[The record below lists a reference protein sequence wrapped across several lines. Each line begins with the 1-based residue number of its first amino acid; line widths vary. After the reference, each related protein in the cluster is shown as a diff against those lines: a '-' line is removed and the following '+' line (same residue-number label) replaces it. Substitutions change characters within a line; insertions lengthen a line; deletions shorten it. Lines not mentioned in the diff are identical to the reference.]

1 MHCARDGT
9 IKQNYKRGTKS
20 LAQKASPQE
29 TASDKPVLLSGGN
42 PQIPK
47 ADGNEPVQAYI
58 AAMPGWKRD
67 VGQKL
72 DAIIENLVPNVSK
85 KVRWNTPFYGVG
97 DGRSFTAFH
106 CMTKYF
112 KITFFKGTDLTP
124 MPPEPSKQANVRYFH
139 IFEPGDFDEALFAD
153 WIKQA
158 CDLPGEK
165 I

>member
-1 MHCARDGT
+1 
-9 IKQNYKRGTKS
+9 
-20 LAQKASPQE
+20 
-29 TASDKPVLLSGGN
+29 
-42 PQIPK
+42 
-47 ADGNEPVQAYI
+47 
-58 AAMPGWKRD
+58 
-67 VGQKL
+67 
-72 DAIIENLVPNVSK
+72 
-85 KVRWNTPFYGVG
+85 
-97 DGRSFTAFH
+97 
-106 CMTKYF
+106 MTKYI

>member
-1 MHCARDGT
+1 MHCAQEDT
-9 IKQNYKRGTKS
+9 ISQNYKRGTKS
-20 LAQKASPQE
+20 LAQKARSQE
-29 TASDKPVLLSGGN
+29 AASDKPVLLSGGN
-42 PQIPK
+42 PQISK

-72 DAIIENLVPNVSK
+72 DAIIEHLVPNVSK

-97 DGRSFTAFH
+97 DGTSFTAFH
-106 CMTKYF
+106 CMTKYI
-112 KITFFKGTDLTP
+112 KITFFKGADLIP
-124 MPPEPSKQANVRYFH
+124 MPPEQSKQANVRYFH
-139 IFEPGDFDEALFAD
+139 IYESGVFDETLFAD

-158 CDLPGEK
+158 SVLPGEK